1 MPFVRVNDLVV
12 HYDFAGPGGAPVI
25 AIGNSLG
32 TSFHMWDDNIAALSE
47 RYRVLRHDMRGHGLT
62 SASADPARTSIDILT
77 DDLVGLL
84 DVLGIN
90 RVRYVGLS
98 IGGMIGQHF
107 AATHPD
113 RVEAVVLC
121 ATGNQLGSPEVWNTR
136 IATVE
141 AGGLEAIADAT
152 MQRWFTQ
159 QTRSDRADTVAGI
172 HTMLTRTSQSGYLGG
187 SAAVRDGDLRADNTR
202 ITAPTLIISGTDDA
216 AAPPAA
222 GEAMHAAIAGSQLV
236 VLENAAHILNMEHP
250 ARVDELILGFFADPA
265 RGAVGARA

>member
-98 IGGMIGQHF
+98 IGGVV
-107 AATHPD
+107 AA
-113 RVEAVVLC
+113 VLC
-121 ATGNQLGSPEVWNTR
+121 MLAYGSVGSFGSVLSIASMASKTASLPATRPSRVAAIHLSAGWNT
-136 IATVE
+136 
-141 AGGLEAIADAT
+141 L
-152 MQRWFTQ
+152 
-159 QTRSDRADTVAGI
+159 
-172 HTMLTRTSQSGYLGG
+172 L
-187 SAAVRDGDLRADNTR
+187 
-202 ITAPTLIISGTDDA
+202 
-216 AAPPAA
+216 
-222 GEAMHAAIAGSQLV
+222 
-236 VLENAAHILNMEHP
+236 
-250 ARVDELILGFFADPA
+250 
-265 RGAVGARA
+265 